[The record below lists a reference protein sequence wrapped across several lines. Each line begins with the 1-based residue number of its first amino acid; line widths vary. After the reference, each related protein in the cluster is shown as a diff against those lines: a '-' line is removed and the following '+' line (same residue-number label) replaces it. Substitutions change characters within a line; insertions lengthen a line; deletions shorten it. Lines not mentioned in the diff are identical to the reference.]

1 MKYLKNYNTFILE
14 DFDFTNIKLTTLLG
28 LGIPEIGEG
37 DFSCSQ
43 NKLKNLVGSPK
54 KVIGRFDC
62 HNNNLTSLE
71 GAPEYVGGNFVCF
84 SNNLTSL
91 EGAPKYVG
99 GNFDCRHNK
108 LTTLDHLPENFNG
121 HLYCGNNNWSKPIP
135 YKIFINYNLI
145 LLNNGDHK
153 WVYTTEQYKK
163 FCSFEFQKEFLERE
177 PENYFD
183 LKPIGYAEGIEELF
197 PHLFDMDELGLID

>member
-14 DFDFTNIKLTTLLG
+14 DFDFTNIKLKTLLG

-37 DFSCSQ
+37 NFICSQ
-43 NKLKNLVGSPK
+43 NNLINLVGSPK

-62 HNNNLTSLE
+62 HNNNLISLD
-71 GAPEYVGGNFVCF
+71 GAPKYVGDNFVCF
-84 SNNLTSL
+84 GNNLVSL

-108 LTTLDHLPENFNG
+108 LTTLDYFPENFKG
-121 HLYCGNNNWSKPIP
+121 ILYCGNNNWSKPIP
-135 YKIFINYNLI
+135 YKIFTNSN
-145 LLNNGDHK
+145 LNNGDYRL
-153 WVYTTEQYKK
+153 VYTTEQYKK

-177 PENYFD
+177 PENYID
-183 LKPIGYAEGIEELF
+183 LKPFKYAKGIEELF
-197 PHLFDMDELGLID
+197 PHLFDMDELGLLY